1 MELGDRDMKFWLD
14 QFGDLETK
22 IDEDYVITILYNILC
37 GMKFLN
43 SANLIH
49 RDIKSANILMDDKC
63 KITFCDFGLARV

>member
-1 MELGDRDMKFWLD
+1 MELEDRDMKFWLD
-14 QFGDLETK
+14 QCVDLETK

-37 GMKFLN
+37 GINFIH

-49 RDIKSANILMDDKC
+49 RDIKSANILMDGEC